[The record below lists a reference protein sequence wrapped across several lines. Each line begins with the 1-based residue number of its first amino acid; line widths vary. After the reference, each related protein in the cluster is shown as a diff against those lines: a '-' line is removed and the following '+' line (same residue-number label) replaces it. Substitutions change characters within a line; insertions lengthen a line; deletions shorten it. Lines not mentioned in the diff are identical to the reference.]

1 MVRLRLLS
9 TSSVVEAAKLV
20 VATTFR
26 SAVNVKAEPESERLT
41 ELTEETKAL
50 GSSLIFAAIQEVVL
64 RRQQRDELLLTATDA
79 ARVSAVAKAA
89 IEAMGS
95 GTLTYTA
102 VESATD
108 STAQRLKTT
117 TGNRVTAFVTAEWL
131 LKLEA
136 MVKSLRCMQ
145 RLHVS

>member
-1 MVRLRLLS
+1 MTKLLRNFS
-9 TSSVVEAAKLV
+9 E
-20 VATTFR
+20 VAR
-26 SAVNVKAEPESERLT
+26 
-41 ELTEETKAL
+41 
-50 GSSLIFAAIQEVVL
+50 
-64 RRQQRDELLLTATDA
+64 DA

-95 GTLTYTA
+95 GKLTNTV
-102 VESATD
+102 VESAIEPM
-108 STAQRLKTT
+108 ARGLKTT
-117 TGNRVTAFVTAEWL
+117 TCNRVTAFVTAERL

>member
-1 MVRLRLLS
+1 M
-9 TSSVVEAAKLV
+9 
-20 VATTFR
+20 
-26 SAVNVKAEPESERLT
+26 
-41 ELTEETKAL
+41 
-50 GSSLIFAAIQEVVL
+50 
-64 RRQQRDELLLTATDA
+64 LLTATDA

-89 IEAMGS
+89 FEAMGS
-95 GTLTYTA
+95 GTLTNTA

-117 TGNRVTAFVTAEWL
+117 TAEWL

-145 RLHVS
+145 RLHVN

>member
-1 MVRLRLLS
+1 MTKLLRNFS
-9 TSSVVEAAKLV
+9 E
-20 VATTFR
+20 VAR
-26 SAVNVKAEPESERLT
+26 
-41 ELTEETKAL
+41 
-50 GSSLIFAAIQEVVL
+50 
-64 RRQQRDELLLTATDA
+64 DA

-95 GTLTYTA
+95 GKLTNTA

-117 TGNRVTAFVTAEWL
+117 TGNRVTAFVTAERL

-136 MVKSLRCMQ
+136 MVKSLRCIQ